1 MAASHL
7 STQTHS
13 QGPTERSSVA
23 VRIPVG
29 LWEALPAEARSQIA
43 SILGNMMKRMV
54 AGAPKERRDVG
65 HLDHP

>member
-1 MAASHL
+1 
-7 STQTHS
+7 
-13 QGPTERSSVA
+13 
-23 VRIPVG
+23 VG
-29 LWEALPAEARSQIA
+29 LWEALPAQARSQLA

>member
-7 STQTHS
+7 STQMHS
-13 QGPTERSSVA
+13 QSLKERPPVA

-29 LWEALPAEARSQIA
+29 LWKALPAETRSQVA
-43 SILGNMMKRMV
+43 SILGNMMKRMA

>member
-13 QGPTERSSVA
+13 QSPTERSPVA

-29 LWEALPAEARSQIA
+29 LWKALPAEARSQIA
-43 SILGNMMKRMV
+43 SILGNMMKRMA
-54 AGAPKERRDVG
+54 AGALEERRDVG